1 MNIGHKINN
10 MNKNEKT
17 MKAELDEIATNV
29 ADVINEHINNSI
41 SWAIDGT
48 IVEELEH
55 DYFCEAIEDIR
66 ALVIKKLKNY

>member
-1 MNIGHKINN
+1 MNHQNI
-10 MNKNEKT
+10 MEE
-17 MKAELDEIATNV
+17 ELDKIATDV

>member
-1 MNIGHKINN
+1 MNHQNI
-10 MNKNEKT
+10 MEE
-17 MKAELDEIATNV
+17 ELDKIATDV

-48 IVEELEH
+48 MVEELEH

-66 ALVIKKLKNY
+66 ALVIKKLKDYE

>member
-1 MNIGHKINN
+1 ME
-10 MNKNEKT
+10 NKMSATK
-17 MKAELDEIATNV
+17 ELDQIATDV

-55 DYFCEAIEDIR
+55 DYFCKAIEDIR

>member
-1 MNIGHKINN
+1 
-10 MNKNEKT
+10 
-17 MKAELDEIATNV
+17 MKDPKFDGDYFELDKIATNV

-41 SWAIDGT
+41 SWAVDGT
-48 IVEELEH
+48 IVEKLEH

>member
-1 MNIGHKINN
+1 MNHQNI
-10 MNKNEKT
+10 MEE
-17 MKAELDEIATNV
+17 ELDKIATDV

-55 DYFCEAIEDIR
+55 DYFCEAVEDIR
-66 ALVIKKLKNY
+66 ALVIKKLKDY

>member
-1 MNIGHKINN
+1 MNHQNI
-10 MNKNEKT
+10 MEE
-17 MKAELDEIATNV
+17 ELDKIATDV

-66 ALVIKKLKNY
+66 ALVIKKLKDY